1 MIEETKS
8 APSSPDSQIEQVE
21 RRLAAALL
29 LAQRGEHQAAIA
41 AFEMALELLPDYADT
56 YLAIG
61 ITYEQLNE
69 WNHALEYYNKA
80 IELDPT
86 GEKSPQRHFAD
97 VAYFGRGNLRVRVGD
112 FPGAIEDFTWR
123 IQNRPEDARVY
134 MQRGS
139 CFYHL
144 QNYQLALKDF
154 TTAIQLDP
162 QPEVYFNRGLTYF
175 DYVHSVND
183 APSQQ
188 ELQNVIDDYSKAI
201 QLKPDD
207 PMFHYKRGTCYVLA
221 DNVIEGKQDL
231 LLAAQ
236 LFSAQGEDALH
247 QKATSMLEMLQ

>member
-41 AFEMALELLPDYADT
+41 ALELTLELLPDYADT

-69 WNHALEYYNKA
+69 WNQALEYYNRA

-86 GEKSPQRHFAD
+86 GKNSPQQRFAD
-97 VAYFGRGNLRVRVGD
+97 VAYFGRGNLRAKIGD
-112 FPGAIEDFTWR
+112 FSGAIEDFTWR
-123 IQNRPEDARVY
+123 IQNHPEDARAYV
-134 MQRGS
+134 QRGS
-139 CFYHL
+139 CYYHL
-144 QNYQLALKDF
+144 QTYPLALRDF

-175 DYVHSVND
+175 DYIHSLSD
-183 APSQQ
+183 APSRQ
-188 ELQNVIDDYSKAI
+188 ELQKVINDYSKAI

-207 PMFHYKRGTCYVLA
+207 AMFHYKRGTCYVLA
-221 DNVIEGKQDL
+221 DNVAAGKQDL
-231 LLAAQ
+231 RLAAH
-236 LFSAQGEDALH
+236 LFSAQGEDALQ
-247 QKATSMLEMLQ
+247 QKATSMLEMLE